1 MEEKELFQ
9 EDKFSHTNFF
19 PNTIIKNNETLD
31 NEVRLQTH
39 HITTNKMDYVS
50 QPFIDT
56 SSSLEKRFDC
66 SDNFMPIFQHPENNW
81 LSNDQF
87 QHFSDGEYCNTPQI
101 YQTSSSLCNNLNK
114 NEEEFSKLDTS
125 NAKSLQLLE
134 DGTDKYVY
142 VLLPVKNEKTND
154 DVEMDGLPIMPRTKD
169 EQKQLE
175 TDFRSNSLSKNELS
189 QCNGRDIYQLDA
201 DSNKHGKSI
210 SDKSRNNQVSKPNR
224 KFKKSKVKYF
234 LTPGEDELSK
244 SRKSISNASKLDTSC
259 GEIKSS
265 DELYSD
271 LNKQAQ
277 TFLLTDDNNN
287 NSNDIEFKLEE
298 SFNEAKACIM
308 TNEEEVSNHDI
319 TFNEIV
325 SKRTLREKMLPPEI
339 RGKRRQAA
347 NARERKRVNKITDAF
362 ERLREHVPNLIK
374 DRKLSKFE
382 TLQMAMA
389 YIDALDKG
397 LRVDVSAGLES
408 APLLTAASRARI
420 VVAQSSAKWRLQ
432 RWLENK
438 LGMSQKLQN

>member
-9 EDKFSHTNFF
+9 EDKFTHTNLF
-19 PNTIIKNNETLD
+19 PETSIKNNMTLD
-31 NEVRLQTH
+31 NEVRSQTH

-56 SSSLEKRFDC
+56 ASSLEKRFDC
-66 SDNFMPIFQHPENNW
+66 SDNFIPIFQHPENNW

-87 QHFSDGEYCNTPQI
+87 HNFSDGEYCNTQQI
-101 YQTSSSLCNNLNK
+101 HQTSSSLCNNLNK
-114 NEEEFSKLDTS
+114 NEEEYSKLDIP
-125 NAKSLQLLE
+125 NAKSHQLLE
-134 DGTDKYVY
+134 DVTDKYVY

-154 DVEMDGLPIMPRTKD
+154 DVELDVLPIMPRTKAG
-169 EQKQLE
+169 QKQLE
-175 TDFRSNSLSKNELS
+175 TDFKSNSISEIELS
-189 QCNGRDIYQLDA
+189 PCNGRDIYQLDPDA
-201 DSNKHGKSI
+201 NKLGKSI
-210 SDKSRNNQVSKPNR
+210 SDKSRNDQVSKPNR

-234 LTPGEDELSK
+234 LTPGEDELPK
-244 SRKSISNASKLDTSC
+244 SRKSIPNASKLNMSC
-259 GEIKSS
+259 GKIKGS

-271 LNKQAQ
+271 LNQQSQ

-287 NSNDIEFKLEE
+287 NPNDIEFKLEE
-298 SFNEAKACIM
+298 SFNEVKSCIM
-308 TNEEEVSNHDI
+308 TNEDETSNHDI

-389 YIDALDKG
+389 YIDALDQG
-397 LRVDVSAGLES
+397 LKVDVSSGLES
-408 APLLTAASRARI
+408 APLLSAASRARI

-438 LGMSQKLQN
+438 LGMSQKISN